1 MWPEGLSLIEDHPPN
16 AAMDVGV
23 PGGCV
28 PRMLAT
34 AVAWAACSAGVAAR
48 AAGGRLNLLGGSPR
62 DGAPAA
68 GRIGDVNPAGEHLG
82 RHDLLEARN
91 GG

>member
-1 MWPEGLSLIEDHPPN
+1 MC
-16 AAMDVGV
+16 GV
-23 PGGCV
+23 TRDCSPV
-28 PRMLAT
+28 MLDT
-34 AVAWAACSAGVAAR
+34 GVAWASCSAGRAAR